1 LPDYKSTTCLVVE
14 DLTIMRRFIRNSLQ
28 GLGFMKIIEAE
39 DGVVALQK
47 LEKGKID
54 LIITDWIMNNMDG
67 LDLARNVRANPEIS
81 HIPML
86 MITVLDDYTD
96 VEKAIRAGINDY
108 IKKPFTT
115 EILKNKIDRLLSST
129 AGLTKIS
136 I

>member
-1 LPDYKSTTCLVVE
+1 
-14 DLTIMRRFIRNSLQ
+14 MRRFIRNSLQ